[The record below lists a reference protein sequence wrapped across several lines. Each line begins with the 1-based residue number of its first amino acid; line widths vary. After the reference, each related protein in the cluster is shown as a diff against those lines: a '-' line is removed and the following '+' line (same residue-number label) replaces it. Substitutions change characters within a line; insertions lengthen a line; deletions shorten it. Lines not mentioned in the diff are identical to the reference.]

1 MEKEFVP
8 YELALRMKA
17 LGFDG
22 PCFAGFNPT
31 PFDYD
36 DVENL
41 IYPTIHLE
49 FEGVDIIYND
59 FQSEEPNIW
68 TIDSDVILAPTW
80 QQAFR
85 WFREKYELH
94 SCIHS
99 DYTWNISG
107 GIWDLNEYKG
117 SRYDW
122 DYSNNYLTYEEA
134 ELSCLKK
141 LIEIVEKN
149 WLKQHN

>member
-85 WFREKYELH
+85 WFREKYDVH
-94 SCIHS
+94 HVIHQFNFKK
-99 DYTWNISG
+99 DT
-107 GIWDLNEYKG
+107 NEE
-117 SRYDW
+117 
-122 DYSNNYLTYEEA
+122 YLAEVGQTDDGFMYFRTYEEC
-134 ELSCLKK
+134 ECFCLTK
-141 LIEIVEKN
+141 LIEIVESKSE
-149 WLKQHN
+149 LK

>member
-1 MEKEFVP
+1 MEKEFIP
-8 YELALRMKA
+8 MDLALRLKA
-17 LGFDG
+17 LGFDE

-36 DVENL
+36 DLENL

-49 FEGVDIIYND
+49 FDGEDIIYND
-59 FQSEEPNIW
+59 FQTEEPNIW
-68 TIDSDVILAPTW
+68 TIDSDVILAPTFS
-80 QQAFR
+80 QAFR
-85 WFREKYELH
+85 FFRKKYELH
-94 SCIHS
+94 YCIHS

-122 DYSNNYLTYEEA
+122 DSEPYSTYEEA
-134 ELSCLKK
+134 ESDCLTN

-149 WLKQHN
+149 